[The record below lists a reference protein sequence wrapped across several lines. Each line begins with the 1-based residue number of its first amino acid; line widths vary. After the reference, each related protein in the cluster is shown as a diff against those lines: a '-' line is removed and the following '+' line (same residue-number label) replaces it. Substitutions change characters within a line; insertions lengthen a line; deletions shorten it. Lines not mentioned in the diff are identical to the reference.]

1 MVLTQCALLVT
12 GGSQLHEVAAVVT
25 KDRGPSVW
33 VGTALSCS
41 ADSAYQAVCSQHIPR
56 NYDVTASSRA
66 DIHEAST
73 DGLVICVNLDY
84 RRCGRPRQYCD
95 SAVT

>member
-33 VGTALSCS
+33 VGTAPSCS
-41 ADSAYQAVCSQHIPR
+41 ADSAYQAVCSQNIPR

-66 DIHEAST
+66 VT
-73 DGLVICVNLDY
+73 Y
-84 RRCGRPRQYCD
+84 MKRQLMGYLCKSRLQTLWT
-95 SAVT
+95 SAAILR